1 MLTLLLALI
10 LIVFGLFYH
19 VFFQKKEPTS
29 IGISLM
35 LLVVSCLIG
44 SYIHHPE
51 LDFSI
56 IFGDYPLL
64 ISKILLLL
72 SFFLTWLI
80 MKKNLQMLSW
90 LALAFPAAFLLI
102 PNSNSTEH
110 ISNMSYVMVFG
121 MGTLYPLIVH
131 FLGALILNFPMP
143 QERAFQ
149 EHKQSISLLL
159 ATALLAILIVMANF
173 VLGFSALYILAV
185 GIFSSAIM
193 FRPYNL
199 NGQKSFP
206 SLVMVLLSFAL
217 FSLFSDMYKDDL
229 NFQGYQVFS
238 GLMFGTGALFLAAI
252 TFSWANES
260 SGFFNK
266 LLLFKSVAGPIVFIA
281 ISGFLF
287 FVYEAFGGRMSVM
300 FSLIGAALVLPV
312 VNIWFQNR
320 AYGGMAII
328 LGMAILIMPYLE
340 HDKSQAEILIQEE
353 NINFDLPKLK
363 MLNEFGEEQESK
375 LNDIS
380 LAHGLW
386 QLDSSNSIVEFQIE
400 GTDGVTDGFFKRL
413 KGSTEI
419 GDSLGVIKLDIEIP
433 IAGIST
439 YNKTRDKSIRKDE
452 DFFDEAKY
460 PVMRYVVNGM
470 RVVEDNYV
478 ALGAFTMRGVS
489 LPLETNMMFSGQ
501 GTINGKEVIIL
512 EGSGIL
518 DRTAFGQMPDAT
530 IGNELK
536 FSYKAI
542 FTK

>member
-1 MLTLLLALI
+1 
-10 LIVFGLFYH
+10 V
-19 VFFQKKEPTS
+19 
-29 IGISLM
+29 
-35 LLVVSCLIG
+35 C
-44 SYIHHPE
+44 
-51 LDFSI
+51 
-56 IFGDYPLL
+56 
-64 ISKILLLL
+64 
-72 SFFLTWLI
+72 
-80 MKKNLQMLSW
+80 
-90 LALAFPAAFLLI
+90 
-102 PNSNSTEH
+102 
-110 ISNMSYVMVFG
+110 
-121 MGTLYPLIVH
+121 
-131 FLGALILNFPMP
+131 
-143 QERAFQ
+143 
-149 EHKQSISLLL
+149 
-159 ATALLAILIVMANF
+159 
-173 VLGFSALYILAV
+173 
-185 GIFSSAIM
+185 SS
-193 FRPYNL
+193 
-199 NGQKSFP
+199 
-206 SLVMVLLSFAL
+206 
-217 FSLFSDMYKDDL
+217 DL
-229 NFQGYQVFS
+229 
-238 GLMFGTGALFLAAI
+238 
-252 TFSWANES
+252 
-260 SGFFNK
+260 
-266 LLLFKSVAGPIVFIA
+266 
-281 ISGFLF
+281 
-287 FVYEAFGGRMSVM
+287 
-300 FSLIGAALVLPV
+300 LVLPV

-328 LGMAILIMPYLE
+328 LGIAIIIMPYLE

-478 ALGAFTMRGVS
+478 AVGAFTMRGVS

-536 FSYKAI
+536 FSYKVI
-542 FTK
+542 FNKK